1 MTADRRTPPAA
12 GGPGIEVP
20 PGPGLAPAHSPADSP
35 AASRSGPL
43 LARPHGAASR
53 VPAARRGRA
62 AAAPAGRTS
71 RVLLVEDDPVLANR
85 LVEMLE
91 AAGYTVYLTGFGED
105 ALDLSRAYRF
115 DSILLDLSLPDMPGQ
130 TVLKRLRLGQ
140 SHTPI
145 IILSGESSLS
155 VKLEGFDEGA
165 DDYVVKPFHADE
177 LLARVAAVIRR
188 ARASAPTEIALGA
201 LTLDLVTR
209 RALVGESLVP
219 LTGKEYQCLEFLALR
234 RGTTVTKEMFL
245 AHLYGGQDEPEMK
258 IIDVFICKLR
268 RKLADA
274 GCPPLIETV
283 WGRGYTIVSED

>member
-1 MTADRRTPPAA
+1 MTVDRRTPPAN
-12 GGPGIEVP
+12 GHT
-20 PGPGLAPAHSPADSP
+20 APHPAT
-35 AASRSGPL
+35 RTGPL
-43 LARPHGAASR
+43 LARALHADAPPP
-53 VPAARRGRA
+53 PAPRRARA
-62 AAAPAGRTS
+62 AAQGARTT
-71 RVLLVEDDPVLANR
+71 RVLLVEDDPLLADM
-85 LVEMLE
+85 LTQTLE

-105 ALDLSRAYRF
+105 ALDLARAYRF
-115 DSILLDLSLPDMPGQ
+115 DSILLDLSLPDIPGQ

-140 SHTPI
+140 SDTPI

-188 ARASAPTEIALGA
+188 ARASAPTELALGE
-201 LTLDLVTR
+201 LRLDLVTR
-209 RALVGESLVP
+209 RALVEDRLIG

-283 WGRGYTIVSED
+283 WGRGYTIASET